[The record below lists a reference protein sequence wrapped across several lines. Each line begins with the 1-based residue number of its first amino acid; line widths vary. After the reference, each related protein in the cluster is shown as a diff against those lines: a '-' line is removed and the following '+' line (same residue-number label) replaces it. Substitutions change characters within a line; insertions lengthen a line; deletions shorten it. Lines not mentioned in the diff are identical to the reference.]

1 MVPYASHYTPEQ
13 SPIHVQQHHHHHPV
27 LPQPQL
33 ATPTPTVYT
42 YSHAPINS
50 HQQPSYQA
58 VKSIEYSVPSS
69 GVTPLQTSV
78 DYKGSAAIPIVPR
91 KTLPSISTTSFQQ
104 FYSPGL
110 EYHYSEA
117 VPITKLAPQSSYS
130 YQHAPAQNFHSNYFS
145 QTPSYSYYSGP
156 SSLTS
161 TYAKHQSTGLLDAY
175 VPNLVTYARQPQHQ
189 QQYKSYYPTQYQQN
203 HQQQQQHQYSTA
215 QIPQQLFTPS
225 QSSSYAAY
233 PSTQAYNTIQ
243 YSVPLPPYD
252 HSKRST
258 SKATATLS
266 VKAPKSN

>member
-1 MVPYASHYTPEQ
+1 MVPYASHFSAQ
-13 SPIHVQQHHHHHPV
+13 QAPIHLQQHHHQHPV

-33 ATPTPTVYT
+33 ATAAPTVYT
-42 YSHAPINS
+42 YSHAPVSS

-69 GVTPLQTSV
+69 SRGSPLLTSV
-78 DYKGSAAIPIVPR
+78 DYKGSSSLPIVPR
-91 KTLPSISTTSFQQ
+91 KTLPSVATTSFQQ

-117 VPITKLAPQSSYS
+117 IPVTKLSPQSSYS
-130 YQHAPAQNFHSNYFS
+130 YQHAPTHNFHTNYFS
-145 QTPSYSYYSGP
+145 QTPSYSYYQPGP

-161 TYAKHQSTGLLDAY
+161 AYSKHQSTGLLESY
-175 VPNLVTYARQPQHQ
+175 VPSLVSYPRQQQQQPQ
-189 QQYKSYYPTQYQQN
+189 YKNYYPTQYPQSYQQ
-203 HQQQQQHQYSTA
+203 QYSTP
-215 QIPQQLFTPS
+215 QITQQLFTPS

-233 PSTQAYNTIQ
+233 PSSQAYNTIQ
-243 YSVPLPPYD
+243 YSVPLPPYE